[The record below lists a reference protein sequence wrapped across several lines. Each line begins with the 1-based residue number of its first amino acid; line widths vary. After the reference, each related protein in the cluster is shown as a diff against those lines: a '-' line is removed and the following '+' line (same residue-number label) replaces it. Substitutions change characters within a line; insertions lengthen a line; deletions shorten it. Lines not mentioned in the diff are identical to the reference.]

1 MPTWDLPDVPVTGT
15 IATVVNFGVPVRDC
29 LSYLKSSTVQ
39 EVFIPPSIF
48 NYANAYYEWMYP
60 CILVVGGSSF
70 NAGMGMLF
78 SMKVP
83 DDFVSFNKVEIMWA
97 VVAAGSS
104 LQTQWDFHAAW
115 VSSGESMAV
124 VGHAT
129 SNTEDTGYGLCNAAG
144 ADCLTLSQATNPLTL
159 SGLARGDYLSLGVFR
174 STCSDTIG
182 GSVYVHGL
190 LFSYTGLHTST

>member
-97 VVAAGSS
+97 AASASS
-104 LQTQWDFHAAW
+104 LVAQWDLYAAW

-124 VGHAT
+124 AGHAT
-129 SNTEDTGYGLCNAAG
+129 SNTEDTGYSLCNSAG
-144 ADCLTLSQATNPLTL
+144 SDRLQLSQTTNPLTL
-159 SGLARGDYLSLGVFR
+159 SALAKGDYLTLNVMR
-174 STCSDTIG
+174 STCSDTLG
-182 GSVYVHGL
+182 GSAYVHGL